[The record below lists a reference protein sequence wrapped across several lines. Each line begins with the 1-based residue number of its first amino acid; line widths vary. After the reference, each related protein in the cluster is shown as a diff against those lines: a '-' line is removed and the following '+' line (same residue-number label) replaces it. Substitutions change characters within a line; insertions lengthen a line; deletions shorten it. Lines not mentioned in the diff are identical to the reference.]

1 MKRKVMMVLLGAS
14 FFAPIDAEAQRARS
28 RDHRPSQPARV
39 TVSGRLVGCRA
50 PAGARSFDC
59 RSRVVYSSYSGS
71 RRSRAYRSNRLRVRA
86 DWGRVRMIPLRH
98 RARNGVLNQGR
109 LRDVL
114 GRRTVDRVR
123 NAGRRAGLHG
133 SLRGYWESD
142 RYGGAILVITMGRV
156 EVAEF
161 VDFNRDGVVDEIFLI
176 RSDYGLRRVSR
187 R

>member
-1 MKRKVMMVLLGAS
+1 
-14 FFAPIDAEAQRARS
+14 
-28 RDHRPSQPARV
+28 
-39 TVSGRLVGCRA
+39 
-50 PAGARSFDC
+50 
-59 RSRVVYSSYSGS
+59 
-71 RRSRAYRSNRLRVRA
+71 
-86 DWGRVRMIPLRH
+86 MIPPRH

-133 SLRGYWESD
+133 SLRGYWEGD

-161 VDFNRDGVVDEIFLI
+161 VDFDRDGLVDEIFLI
-176 RSDYGLRRVSR
+176 RSDYRLRRVS
-187 R
+187 